1 MCIRDSPWVLRC
13 GRLNNCGYE
22 GHVKDLYADIFD
34 NWSARYAEEAKT
46 NPHAAADAYLMHAR
60 GFDISKLRGS
70 YTQETYHDR
79 EKGIT
84 SATVRFPVARTYW
97 ERLIDQPSR
106 FGKKKARF
114 QYGGSY
120 LGEWWTPPG
129 FDIAKVS
136 ELWLVEGIFD
146 AIALW
151 SVGVHAVSYTH
162 LDVYKRQVVEAL
174 DFERILEERKARYIA
189 LFAQDEQ
196 SAVAKALALESEPLT
211 ILLQENSEREVILR
225 QRVNEAARAVLL
237 AFAQKADLEHIAAE
251 YGVRRLVIKPADT
264 STIPPTDAIY
274 ESDDALRERAQMAWE
289 GLSTA
294 CLLYTSRCV

>member
-1 MCIRDSPWVLRC
+1 MKPDIHRDVMERLAEFNFKEVKGWLRQGRCPACGKKELYANAEHPWVLRC

-106 FGKKKARF
+106 FGKKKARIV
-114 QYGGSY
+114 QPS
-120 LGEWWTPPG
+120 
-129 FDIAKVS
+129 
-136 ELWLVEGIFD
+136 
-146 AIALW
+146 
-151 SVGVHAVSYTH
+151 
-162 LDVYKRQVVEAL
+162 
-174 DFERILEERKARYIA
+174 
-189 LFAQDEQ
+189 
-196 SAVAKALALESEPLT
+196 
-211 ILLQENSEREVILR
+211 
-225 QRVNEAARAVLL
+225 
-237 AFAQKADLEHIAAE
+237 
-251 YGVRRLVIKPADT
+251 
-264 STIPPTDAIY
+264 
-274 ESDDALRERAQMAWE
+274 
-289 GLSTA
+289 
-294 CLLYTSRCV
+294 

>member
-1 MCIRDSPWVLRC
+1 MATSNII
-13 GRLNNCGYE
+13 
-22 GHVKDLYADIFD
+22 DLSQLPAP
-34 NWSARYAEEAKT
+34 N
-46 NPHAAADAYLMHAR
+46 
-60 GFDISKLRGS
+60 
-70 YTQETYHDR
+70 
-79 EKGIT
+79 
-84 SATVRFPVARTYW
+84 
-97 ERLIDQPSR
+97 
-106 FGKKKARF
+106 
-114 QYGGSY
+114 
-120 LGEWWTPPG
+120 
-129 FDIAKVS
+129 
-136 ELWLVEGIFD
+136 
-146 AIALW
+146 
-151 SVGVHAVSYTH
+151 
-162 LDVYKRQVVEAL
+162 VVEAL

-294 CLLYTSRCV
+294 GPRDSYVFHALSADGRVSDASAISPDPCDVVVSVLSWAVSYTHLDVYKRQAWSGGIRCAWLRRLPPCPRPQTPRHRTPARMS

>member
-1 MCIRDSPWVLRC
+1 MCIRDS
-13 GRLNNCGYE
+13 
-22 GHVKDLYADIFD
+22 VKDLYADIFD

-120 LGEWWTPPG
+120 LGEWWKMCIRDRHWGAGHAACKEPRSAAAPG
-129 FDIAKVS
+129 
-136 ELWLVEGIFD
+136 
-146 AIALW
+146 ALH
-151 SVGVHAVSYTH
+151 V
-162 LDVYKRQVVEAL
+162 
-174 DFERILEERKARYIA
+174 
-189 LFAQDEQ
+189 
-196 SAVAKALALESEPLT
+196 
-211 ILLQENSEREVILR
+211 
-225 QRVNEAARAVLL
+225 
-237 AFAQKADLEHIAAE
+237 
-251 YGVRRLVIKPADT
+251 
-264 STIPPTDAIY
+264 
-274 ESDDALRERAQMAWE
+274 
-289 GLSTA
+289 
-294 CLLYTSRCV
+294 